1 MKNKKI
7 AIIGASYLQEPI
19 ISKAKEMGIET
30 HVFAWQVGDVGEKL
44 ADYFYPI
51 SIVEKK
57 EILQKCQEIQ
67 VDGICTIASDLAA
80 VTVCYVAEKMGLSGN
95 SIQTGLVSTNKHE
108 MRKCFERHDD
118 PSPRS
123 ILVETV
129 DDLKDIELEY
139 PLIVKPLDRSG
150 SRGITKINHF
160 EELAPAIEKAKDQ
173 GFENKALVEEFADGQ
188 EYSVE
193 FISWQGKHTFL
204 ALTEKFTTGAPGY
217 VETGHIQPADIKG
230 EQLKKVER
238 VICHALDSLGIQVG
252 ASHSEIKIDEDG
264 NIKIIEI
271 GGRMGGDFIGSHLVK
286 LSTGV
291 DFVEAVIKCAL
302 GEKPDI
308 NPIDTKKVAAVRF
321 ILNHSDKEEI
331 NKYIDKHGD
340 RVVAYEIEV
349 EDGADVT
356 DSASRWGYCLTY
368 FDNYESARK
377 FVAQ

>member
-7 AIIGASYLQEPI
+7 AIIGASYLQEPL

-160 EELAPAIEKAKDQ
+160 VELAPAIEKAKDQ
-173 GFENKALVEEFADGQ
+173 GFEKKALVEEFADGQ
-188 EYSVE
+188 EYSVDL
-193 FISWQGKHTFL
+193 FL
-204 ALTEKFTTGAPGY
+204 G
-217 VETGHIQPADIKG
+217 
-230 EQLKKVER
+230 R
-238 VICHALDSLGIQVG
+238 
-252 ASHSEIKIDEDG
+252 G
-264 NIKIIEI
+264 NIH
-271 GGRMGGDFIGSHLVK
+271 F
-286 LSTGV
+286 
-291 DFVEAVIKCAL
+291 
-302 GEKPDI
+302 
-308 NPIDTKKVAAVRF
+308 
-321 ILNHSDKEEI
+321 
-331 NKYIDKHGD
+331 
-340 RVVAYEIEV
+340 
-349 EDGADVT
+349 
-356 DSASRWGYCLTY
+356 
-368 FDNYESARK
+368 
-377 FVAQ
+377 

>member
-1 MKNKKI
+1 MQTI
-7 AIIGASYLQEPI
+7 
-19 ISKAKEMGIET
+19 
-30 HVFAWQVGDVGEKL
+30 F
-44 ADYFYPI
+44 
-51 SIVEKK
+51 
-57 EILQKCQEIQ
+57 ILSVLWRKRNITKCQEIQ

-173 GFENKALVEEFADGQ
+173 GFEKKALVEEFADGQ

-238 VICHALDSLGIQVG
+238 VICHALDSLDIQVG
-252 ASHSEIKIDEDG
+252 ALIRKSRLM
-264 NIKIIEI
+264 
-271 GGRMGGDFIGSHLVK
+271 RMGILK
-286 LSTGV
+286 L
-291 DFVEAVIKCAL
+291 
-302 GEKPDI
+302 
-308 NPIDTKKVAAVRF
+308 
-321 ILNHSDKEEI
+321 
-331 NKYIDKHGD
+331 
-340 RVVAYEIEV
+340 
-349 EDGADVT
+349 
-356 DSASRWGYCLTY
+356 
-368 FDNYESARK
+368 
-377 FVAQ
+377 